1 MVPVNLLFATILQL
15 FAQGGGGVNWDGM
28 DYWGESTFPVQSM
41 QQTRGSVGMLLREI
55 LILDLLLDAI
65 WDCLHSKQ
73 CSLI

>member
-1 MVPVNLLFATILQL
+1 
-15 FAQGGGGVNWDGM
+15 M